1 MRPEAMFELH
11 PELAQLEQNIAD
23 IQRLVSRQAVRIER
37 IAEQGDDTEKAK
49 AVLRGLE
56 QVLDYFYAQRE
67 RILDILTRQ

>member
-1 MRPEAMFELH
+1 MFELH

-23 IQRLVSRQAVRIER
+23 TQRLVSRQIARIKWMTEHG
-37 IAEQGDDTEKAK
+37 ADTKTAK
-49 AVLRGLE
+49 AVLHGPE

>member
-1 MRPEAMFELH
+1 MFELH

-23 IQRLVSRQAVRIER
+23 TQRLVARQIARIKR
-37 IAEQGDDTEKAK
+37 MNEQGFDTETAT
-49 AVLRGLE
+49 AVLHGLE

>member
-1 MRPEAMFELH
+1 MGAMFEPH
-11 PELAQLEQNIAD
+11 QEIAQLETNLVEINL
-23 IQRLVSRQAVRIER
+23 LVSRQLARIER
-37 IAEQGDDTEKAK
+37 LAEKGSDTTKAK